1 MASPASVAVI
11 QTVPLAH
18 LFLAP
23 ENVRTTPPS
32 KSAQAELKASVL
44 NHGLLENLVVR
55 EADPA
60 KDGSPRFAVLAGG
73 RRLTVLQDLASEDEV
88 PANHPIP
95 CIVASSDTPAE
106 EISLAENTVRLAM
119 HPADQVT
126 AFSKLLDAGAS
137 VSEVATRFGVSQRL
151 VKQRMR
157 LGNVAPEI
165 IQAYRD
171 ERLDMETLQA
181 FSLTTDHARQMAVW
195 EQLSGMAYRPNS
207 YQVER
212 LLTSERVPS
221 NAAVAV
227 FVGINAYKAA
237 GGSFLRDLFS
247 TGSNT
252 WLDDPDLLNELAMAK
267 LTREADRISGD
278 WSWAVPMTEVDWQT
292 TAELG
297 RVYPVPGE
305 PTDDEQAA
313 IDRQRERMDQLD
325 STARDDRTEEQAAEY
340 GTAHSEIARIEAEIA
355 QRTSYRDE
363 DRTIAGCI
371 VTIDRDGS
379 LRVIPGL
386 VRPEDMPEPDQDT
399 ASTTASSAANDSER
413 VAPPAI
419 RDTDPRAAARKKAGI
434 GIGLSDDMRA
444 IRTTIVKTHLQRDFD
459 AAFDLLVFQMA
470 RSVFTDGYRYTA
482 TALDISTSR
491 TQDAPSIRVND
502 QDFAAWN
509 PAMDE
514 IEDLS
519 HLSFDW
525 MEQSDDPACFMAF
538 CALPEDDK
546 KMLFAAAVSRTLK
559 GQLAFE
565 HDALPEFEATVARLD
580 IDFPSKIRPTADMFW
595 SRINK
600 SQLLDIAGHTLGAD
614 WVNSH
619 SKQKKTDLA
628 AAMETAFATGDVP
641 LGVNTEGHAS
651 ALGWA
656 PPGFAAFDG
665 SADTTAKAPEAQED
679 APPVETASEP
689 ANDDTVQ
696 AADTGAAPEPEV
708 PEFLRNVS

>member
-1 MASPASVAVI
+1 MATPASAAVI

-32 KSAQAELKASVL
+32 KTAQAELKASVR

-60 KDGSPRFAVLAGG
+60 KDGCPRFAVLAGG
-73 RRLTVLQDLASEDEV
+73 RRLGVLEDLASEGEI
-88 PANHPIP
+88 PADHPIP
-95 CIVASSDTPAE
+95 CIIASSDTPAE

-137 VSEVATRFGVSQRL
+137 VCEVATRFGVSQRL

-171 ERLDMETLQA
+171 ERIDMEALQA

-247 TGSNT
+247 TRSNT

-267 LTREADRISGD
+267 LTREADKLSGD
-278 WSWAVPMTEVDWQT
+278 WNWAVPTIEVEWRT
-292 TAELG
+292 TAEFG
-297 RVYPVPGE
+297 HVYPVPGE

-313 IDRQRERMDQLD
+313 IDGHRQRMAEIEA
-325 STARDDRTEEQAAEY
+325 TAAEDW
-340 GTAHSEIARIEAEIA
+340 TEAHAEELATKQSEIARIKGEVA
-355 QRTSYRDE
+355 QRASYSDE
-363 DRTIAGCI
+363 DRAIAGCI
-371 VTIDRDGS
+371 VTIDCDGS
-379 LRVIPGL
+379 LRVIAGL
-386 VRPEDMPEPDQDT
+386 VRPEDMPEPDRDAT
-399 ASTTASSAANDSER
+399 STTASSAANDSER

-434 GIGLSDDMRA
+434 AIGLADDMRA

-470 RSVFTDGYRYTA
+470 RSVFTDGYRYTPK
-482 TALDISTSR
+482 ALDISTAR
-491 TQDAPSIRVND
+491 TQDAPAIRVND
-502 QDFAAWN
+502 RDFTAWN
-509 PAMDE
+509 PAMDD

-519 HLSFDW
+519 HLSLDW
-525 MEQSDDPACFMAF
+525 MEQPDDPACFMAF
-538 CALPEDDK
+538 CILPEDDK
-546 KMLFAAAVSRTLK
+546 KMLFATAIARTLK

-580 IDFPSKIRPTADMFW
+580 IDFAGKVRPTANMFW

-600 SQLLDIAGHTLGAD
+600 SQLLEIARNTLGAD
-614 WVNSH
+614 WANTH
-619 SKQKKTDLA
+619 AKQKKTELA
-628 AAMETAFATGDVP
+628 TAMEKAFAAGDTP
-641 LGVNTEGHAS
+641 LGVNAEGHAA

-656 PPGFAAFDG
+656 PPGFDAFDG
-665 SADTTAKAPEAQED
+665 SADTTAEAPEAHED
-679 APPVETASEP
+679 APPVETASDP
-689 ANDDTVQ
+689 AND
-696 AADTGAAPEPEV
+696 DTGAAPEPEV

>member
-1 MASPASVAVI
+1 MATPASVAVL

-60 KDGSPRFAVLAGG
+60 RDGSPRFAVLAGG
-73 RRLTVLQDLASEDEV
+73 RRLTVLQDLASEDEL
-88 PANHPIP
+88 PADHPIP

-126 AFSKLLDAGAS
+126 AFSRLLKAGAS
-137 VSEVATRFGVSQRL
+137 VPQVATRFGVSQRL

-157 LGNVAPEI
+157 LGNIAPEI

-171 ERLDMETLQA
+171 ERIDMDALQA
-181 FSLTTDHARQMAVW
+181 FSLTTDHARQIAVW
-195 EQLSGMAYRPNS
+195 EQLSGMAYRPNA

-212 LLTSERVPS
+212 MLTSERIPS
-221 NAAVAV
+221 HAAIAK
-227 FVGINAYKAA
+227 FVGVNAYKAA

-247 TGSNT
+247 TDSNT
-252 WLDDPDLLNELAMAK
+252 WLDDPDLLNELATAK

-278 WSWAVPMTEVDWQT
+278 WNWAVPMTEVHWQT

-297 RVYPVPGE
+297 HVYPVPGE

-313 IDRQRERMDQLD
+313 IDRHRERMDQLE
-325 STARDDRTEEQAAEY
+325 STARDDWTEELAAEY

-363 DRTIAGCI
+363 DRAIAGCI

-379 LRVIPGL
+379 LRIIPGL
-386 VRPEDMPEPDQDT
+386 VRPEDMPAPEQGSTST
-399 ASTTASSAANDSER
+399 AAAPPANDSER

-419 RDTDPRAAARKKAGI
+419 PDTDPRAAARKEAGI
-434 GIGLSDDMRA
+434 GIGLADDMRA

-459 AAFDLLVFQMA
+459 AAFDLFVFQMA
-470 RSVFTDGYRYTA
+470 RSVFTAGYNYRPK
-482 TALDISTSR
+482 ALDISTVR
-491 TQDAPSIRVND
+491 TPDQPGGRVND
-502 QDFAAWN
+502 QNFAAWN
-509 PAMDE
+509 PSMDE

-525 MEQSDDPACFMAF
+525 MESLDDPNSFAAF

-565 HDALPEFEATVARLD
+565 YDALPEFEATVARLD
-580 IDFPSKIRPTADMFW
+580 IDFASKVRPTADMFW

-600 SQLLDIAGHTLGAD
+600 SQLLEIAGHTLGAD

-619 SKQKKTDLA
+619 SKQKKTELA

-641 LGVNTEGHAS
+641 LGVNAEGHAA

-656 PPGFAAFDG
+656 PPGFAAFNG
-665 SADTTAKAPEAQED
+665 SADTTAEAPKAHED

-689 ANDDTVQ
+689 ANDDTAQ

>member
-1 MASPASVAVI
+1 MATSASVAVI

-32 KSAQAELKASVL
+32 KSAQAELKASVH

-60 KDGSPRFAVLAGG
+60 KDGSPRFAVLAGS
-73 RRLTVLQDLASEDEV
+73 RRLTVLQDLASEDEI
-88 PANHPIP
+88 PADHPIP

-126 AFSKLLDAGAS
+126 AFSRLLDAGAS
-137 VSEVATRFGVSQRL
+137 VPQVATRFGVSQRL

-171 ERLDMETLQA
+171 ERIDMEALQA

-195 EQLSGMAYRPNS
+195 EQLSGIAYRPNS
-207 YQVER
+207 YHIER
-212 LLTSERVPS
+212 QLTSEGVPS
-221 NAAVAV
+221 HAAIAKY
-227 FVGINAYKAA
+227 VGVNAYKAA

-247 TGSNT
+247 TDSNT
-252 WLDDPDLLNELAMAK
+252 WLDDPDLLNQLATAK
-267 LTREADRISGD
+267 LTKEADKIAGD
-278 WSWAVPMTEVDWQT
+278 WNWAIPMVEVHWQT
-292 TAELG
+292 TAEMG
-297 RVYPVPGE
+297 RVYPVQGE

-313 IDRQRERMDQLD
+313 IDRHRERMDQLE
-325 STARDDRTEEQAAEY
+325 STAKEDWTEEMAADY
-340 GTAHSEIARIEAEIA
+340 GTAHSEIARIEGEIS
-355 QRTSYRDE
+355 QRTAYCDE
-363 DRTIAGCI
+363 DKAISGCI

-379 LRVIPGL
+379 LRIVPGL
-386 VRPEDMPEPDQDT
+386 VRPEDMPAPEQDT
-399 ASTTASSAANDSER
+399 ASTAA
-413 VAPPAI
+413 APPAN
-419 RDTDPRAAARKKAGI
+419 DTERVVPPAIPDSDPRAAARKEAGM

-444 IRTTIVKTHLQRDFD
+444 IRTTIVKTHLQHDFD
-459 AAFDLLVFQMA
+459 AAFDLAVFQMA
-470 RSVFTDGYRYTA
+470 RSVFTDGHSYRA
-482 TALDISTSR
+482 KALDISASVTPDR
-491 TQDAPSIRVND
+491 PTLRIND
-502 QDFAAWN
+502 RDFSAWN
-509 PAMDE
+509 PSMDE
-514 IEDLS
+514 IDDAS

-525 MEQSDDPACFMAF
+525 MEHPDSSACFEAF
-538 CALPEDDK
+538 RALPIDEK
-546 KMLFAAAVSRTLK
+546 KDLFAAAVARTLK

-565 HDALPEFEATVARLD
+565 YDALPEFEATVARLD
-580 IDFPSKIRPTADMFW
+580 IDFASQVRPTADMFW

-600 SQLLDIAGHTLGAD
+600 AQVLDVAGNTLGAD

-619 SKQKKTDLA
+619 SKLKKTDLA
-628 AAMETAFATGDVP
+628 VSMENAFASGDLPV
-641 LGVNTEGHAS
+641 GINAEGHAA
-651 ALGWA
+651 ALDWA

-665 SADTTAKAPEAQED
+665 SAEAPEAADDE
-679 APPVETASEP
+679 PSVETASGP
-689 ANDDTVQ
+689 ANDDTAQ

>member
-1 MASPASVAVI
+1 MATPASVAVI

-32 KSAQAELKASVL
+32 KTAQAELKASVL

-60 KDGSPRFAVLAGG
+60 RDGSPRFAVLAGG
-73 RRLTVLQDLASEDEV
+73 RRLTVLQDLASEDEL
-88 PANHPIP
+88 PADHPIP

-137 VSEVATRFGVSQRL
+137 VSQVATRFGVSQRL

-157 LGNVAPEI
+157 LGNIAPEI

-171 ERLDMETLQA
+171 ERIDMETLQA

-237 GGSFLRDLFS
+237 GGSFLRDLF
-247 TGSNT
+247 TTRSNT

-267 LTREADRISGD
+267 LTKEVDKLSGD
-278 WSWAVPMTEVDWQT
+278 WNWAVPMIEVDWQT

-297 RVYPVPGE
+297 RVYPIPGE

-313 IDRQRERMDQLD
+313 IDRHRERMDQLE
-325 STARDDRTEEQAAEY
+325 STAKDDWTEELAAEY
-340 GTAHSEIARIEAEIA
+340 GTAHSEISRIQGEVD

-363 DRTIAGCI
+363 DKSIAGCI

-379 LRVIPGL
+379 LRVLSGL
-386 VRPEDMPEPDQDT
+386 VRPEDMPEPDQDAT
-399 ASTTASSAANDSER
+399 ATSASSAANDSER
-413 VAPPAI
+413 VAPPVI

-434 GIGLSDDMRA
+434 GIGLADDMRA
-444 IRTTIVKTHLQRDFD
+444 IRTTIVKTHLQHDFD
-459 AAFDLLVFQMA
+459 AAFDLTVFEMA
-470 RSVFTDGYRYTA
+470 RSVFADGHSYRA
-482 TALDISTSR
+482 KALDISANVTPDR
-491 TQDAPSIRVND
+491 PTLRVND
-502 QDFAAWN
+502 QDFSAWN
-509 PAMDE
+509 PSMDE
-514 IEDLS
+514 IDDAS

-525 MEQSDDPACFMAF
+525 MEHPDSAACFEAF
-538 CALPEDDK
+538 RALPIDEK
-546 KMLFAAAVSRTLK
+546 KDLFAAAVARTLK

-580 IDFPSKIRPTADMFW
+580 IDFASQVRPTADMFW

-600 SQLLDIAGHTLGAD
+600 SQLLEIAGHTLGAD

-619 SKQKKTDLA
+619 AKQKKTELA

-641 LGVNTEGHAS
+641 LGVNTEGHAA

-665 SADTTAKAPEAQED
+665 SADVTAEAPEAHQD
-679 APPVETASEP
+679 APPAETASEP
-689 ANDDTVQ
+689 ANDDTAK
-696 AADTGAAPEPEV
+696 AADTGTTPEPEV